1 MLAAVLLAAGFLLL
15 ANRAYASLR
24 EQHER
29 LRLLHQFTTVVGQ
42 SEQSGLVATAILVQ
56 ARDLLGADRAELT
69 LFSGGRARVRTTL
82 GPGDLQRTAPVADQA
97 PAASLLER
105 ALDGAVLRADAVDDV
120 GLRQALAARGIAEAM
135 VAPLRDAGGPV
146 GTLLLANRAR
156 GFGAQDLTLLR
167 TLAGHAG
174 VALERSRLIDDLRR
188 EAAEREHRALHDGLT
203 GLPNRTLFHERVRHA
218 VGALGP
224 DALLAVLLVD
234 LDRFKEVNDT
244 LGHHTGDLVLR
255 EVGNRLQRAIP
266 AESHTIARLGGDE
279 FAVLVPAV
287 PDREAALGVGRL
299 VRSVLERP
307 LEIEGLELRVAGSVG
322 IALCP
327 EHGAD
332 PGLLLQRADVAMYA
346 AKAAHS
352 GIEVYAAERDQY
364 SPRRLALVGA
374 LRAALEQRAL
384 KVVYQPKV
392 EVPGG
397 RVVGV
402 EALLRWQDPDH
413 GSVPPDEFI
422 PIAESTALIG
432 PLSRYALEVTVGQAK
447 AWRDEGLPLGVSVNL
462 SVRNLPEPDLVDRVE
477 RLLAGEG
484 VPPGLLTLE
493 ITEGAVMLDPTAA
506 TAVLHRLSGAGVRLS
521 IDDFGTGYSSLAYLT
536 RLPVDEVKLDKSF
549 VLGMTTDPD
558 DAAIV
563 RSTIELAHSLG
574 LGMVAEGVEDR
585 ETWEA
590 LAAMGCELA
599 QGNYL
604 APPMPAEEASRW
616 LRRHLAGLATG

>member
-42 SEQSGLVATAILVQ
+42 SEQSGLVATAILAQ

-97 PAASLLER
+97 PAASLLAR
-105 ALDGAVLRADAVDDV
+105 ALDGAVLRADAVEDE

-585 ETWEA
+585 ETWAA

-616 LRRHLAGLATG
+616 LRRRLAGLATG